1 MKSFSQFLKED
12 PNKPIKQF
20 GDNVTSSARVK
31 ATSDILK
38 SGGIKASQKKTA
50 ANVLGNL
57 NRFFTD
63 KPDSETLKTQ
73 PTGDESG
80 AYQQEKSDLEE
91 RKGFSKN
98 KTGGLKAD

>member
-12 PNKPIKQF
+12 PKKPNKQF

-38 SGGIKASQKKTA
+38 SGNIKKSQKKTA

-63 KPDSETLKTQ
+63 KPDIETL
-73 PTGDESG
+73 SLF
-80 AYQQEKSDLEE
+80 ASFYQ
-91 RKGFSKN
+91 R
-98 KTGGLKAD
+98 